1 MYAKT
6 PDALRVFFSIACE
19 SDLVYTSFKSVEEA
33 LPNFMHIFDAKEIK
47 YFLKCLSEF
56 KNDRH
61 NQSACCNYKV
71 EYIKNSNI

>member
-1 MYAKT
+1 MNLGCRFPTAAFSFSKRLKT
-6 PDALRVFFSIACE
+6 EMKKR
-19 SDLVYTSFKSVEEA
+19 LVNV
-33 LPNFMHIFDAKEIK
+33 KEIK